1 MAIFIGCKNRKKIDQ
16 LYLENILIDGTQGD
30 GVYFSRAKGK
40 AFYSN
45 LQFKNVKGKNI
56 GEVSNGFEFSTDIKT
71 GLPQ

>member
-1 MAIFIGCKNRKKIDQ
+1 M
-16 LYLENILIDGTQGD
+16 
-30 GVYFSRAKGK
+30 YFSRAKGK